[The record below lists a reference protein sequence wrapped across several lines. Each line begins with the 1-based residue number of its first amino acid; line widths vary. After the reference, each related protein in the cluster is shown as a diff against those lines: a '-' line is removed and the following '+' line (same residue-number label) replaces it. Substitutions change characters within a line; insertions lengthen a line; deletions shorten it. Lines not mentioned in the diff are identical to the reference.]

1 MRQGWGG
8 RWPGLRVSPCPAQ
21 CRSLCSW
28 PARRQAWSA
37 LRSPGSWSW
46 GPCWGPQLWFG
57 PWLPGAGA
65 GCAWLLATGRAACCP
80 REGRKHLGV
89 TFPGR
94 WLPWRYA
101 TLGWWA
107 STSQT
112 SEPAAPLA
120 HPALLLLCPLHRDS
134 SSGQSS
140 RARARLLIPVTGP
153 QWLCSLAPVAQL
165 HSFAFIGERG
175 SSVSHGGA
183 VPHPKG
189 QPGALGGALLA
200 SLSPSWTWLFGS
212 YVWVPAQEVCGA
224 AAPSAWCSPARPCPL
239 PAAST
244 GGAGCSPPISASE
257 GLWVTV
263 CVASALEPGLGHF
276 RVRLPWSSGLGR
288 LARSGAF
295 GDKLVGP
302 ASGAEL
308 WAGAAISSKQLCGS
322 APQSTRGS
330 CRKQQVF
337 RPPRN
342 AGCRGPLAEG
352 LAL

>member
-1 MRQGWGG
+1 M
-8 RWPGLRVSPCPAQ
+8 SPCPAQ

-165 HSFAFIGERG
+165 HAFAFIGERG
-175 SSVSHGGA
+175 VLGIPWWGSPPPQRPAWG
-183 VPHPKG
+183 
-189 QPGALGGALLA
+189 PG
-200 SLSPSWTWLFGS
+200 W
-212 YVWVPAQEVCGA
+212 
-224 AAPSAWCSPARPCPL
+224 SPARLSLPIVDVVIRLLRVGPC
-239 PAAST
+239 T
-244 GGAGCSPPISASE
+244 GG
-257 GLWVTV
+257 L
-263 CVASALEPGLGHF
+263 
-276 RVRLPWSSGLGR
+276 
-288 LARSGAF
+288 
-295 GDKLVGP
+295 
-302 ASGAEL
+302 
-308 WAGAAISSKQLCGS
+308 
-322 APQSTRGS
+322 RGS
-330 CRKQQVF
+330 CPVCLVQ
-337 RPPRN
+337 PR
-342 AGCRGPLAEG
+342 
-352 LAL
+352 